1 MKKVHI
7 GLPVTVYS
15 LQETSSPL
23 LKRGRVRVFYKG
35 KNRNGVIINDEVANQ
50 LVDSLFYIPVKG
62 NYYED
67 KKDFGGHDGYEGE
80 IRYGFVP
87 APDDRNFAWE
97 KHLDSDGEIREYACT
112 DVIIWNIDDEAER
125 IIGKPQSM
133 ELDPRTL
140 EGDWVDTTE
149 GKYFEFTRA
158 SFLGLQILGDD
169 TEPCF
174 EGASFFE
181 ANLTNEER
189 DKAIAYYAIFSQLN
203 ATKQLGGIMDK
214 VMQEML
220 EAIQA
225 QSKEQDDEKVINFT
239 NTPDS
244 HSTNTV
250 EVEVEVEHGQ
260 DGAEADEPH
269 TEVAEEFNPDQS
281 EEEVKEKVEEENGE
295 DSASDLPEDSVNSFD
310 DSSAAETDESDKE
323 EANEE
328 NFSQKIVELEQELA
342 TYRRS
347 IADIQAEVKALREY
361 KATVEKEQKQELVNE
376 YQTNYNLSDEMI
388 KPVVDNLD
396 NLKAIEDVR
405 RELAVIAL
413 ENISSFSQDSNIYIP
428 NNGTPDGKS
437 DIANILD
444 QYK

>member
-62 NYYED
+62 NYDEG
-67 KKDFGGHDGYEGE
+67 KQDFGGHDGHEGE
-80 IRYGFVP
+80 MRYGFVP

-97 KHLDSDGEIREYACT
+97 KHLDSDGKIREYACT

-149 GKYFEFTRA
+149 GKYFEFTQA
-158 SFLGLQILGDD
+158 SFLGLQVLGDD

-189 DKAIAYYAIFSQLN
+189 DKAIAYYAIFSQLD

-225 QSKEQDDEKVINFT
+225 QNKEQEDEKVANFT
-239 NTPDS
+239 NTPD
-244 HSTNTV
+244 T
-250 EVEVEVEHGQ
+250 EEEVEHAQENVEAEEPTDEESSPSQ
-260 DGAEADEPH
+260 DEEANKEVEEVEEENDENSTGDLPENSVNDFNDTPAEADES
-269 TEVAEEFNPDQS
+269 S
-281 EEEVKEKVEEENGE
+281 EEE
-295 DSASDLPEDSVNSFD
+295 AS
-310 DSSAAETDESDKE
+310 
-323 EANEE
+323 EE

-342 TYRRS
+342 TYKRS
-347 IADIQAEVKALREY
+347 IADIQAEVKTLREY
-361 KATVEKEQKQELVNE
+361 KSTVEKEQKQELVNE

-396 NLKAIEDVR
+396 NLEAIEDVK
-405 RELAVIAL
+405 RELAVITL
-413 ENISSFSQDSNIYIP
+413 ENISSFSQESNIYVP
-428 NNGTPDGKS
+428 NNSTPDGKS

>member
-1 MKKVHI
+1 MTKVHI

-67 KKDFGGHDGYEGE
+67 KQDFGGHDGYEGE

-140 EGDWVDTTE
+140 EGNWVDTTE

-158 SFLGLQILGDD
+158 SFLGLQVLGND

-189 DKAIAYYAIFSQLN
+189 DKAIAYYAIFSQLD

-225 QSKEQDDEKVINFT
+225 QNKEQDDEKVSNFT
-239 NTPDS
+239 NTPDPDS
-244 HSTNTV
+244 ASTEKE
-250 EVEVEVEHGQ
+250 EVDHGQ
-260 DGAEADEPH
+260 DGVEADEPH
-269 TEVAEEFNPDQS
+269 AEVDEEFNLDQS
-281 EEEVKEKVEEENGE
+281 EEEVEEKVEEENGE

-310 DSSAAETDESDKE
+310 DASAAETDESSE
-323 EANEE
+323 EE

-342 TYRRS
+342 TYKRS
-347 IADIQAEVKALREY
+347 IADIQAEVKTLREY
-361 KATVEKEQKQELVNE
+361 KAKVEKEQKQELVNE

-396 NLKAIEDVR
+396 NLEAIEDVK
-405 RELAVIAL
+405 RELAVITL
-413 ENISSFSQDSNIYIP
+413 ENISSFSQESNTYIP
-428 NNGTPDGKS
+428 NNSTPDGKS

>member
-62 NYYED
+62 NYDEG
-67 KKDFGGHDGYEGE
+67 KQDFGGHDGYEGE

-112 DVIIWNIDDEAER
+112 DVIIWNIDDEAEH

-140 EGDWVDTTE
+140 EGNWVDTTE
-149 GKYFEFTRA
+149 GKYFEFTQA
-158 SFLGLQILGDD
+158 SFLGLQVLGDD

-189 DKAIAYYAIFSQLN
+189 DKAIAYYAIFSQLD

-225 QSKEQDDEKVINFT
+225 QNKEQEDEKVANFT
-239 NTPDS
+239 NTPD
-244 HSTNTV
+244 TEE
-250 EVEVEVEHGQ
+250 EVGHAQENV
-260 DGAEADEPH
+260 EADESTDEESSPNQGEEANK
-269 TEVAEEFNPDQS
+269 EVEE
-281 EEEVKEKVEEENGE
+281 VEEENDE
-295 DSASDLPEDSVNSFD
+295 DSTGDLPENSVNDFNNTP
-310 DSSAAETDESDKE
+310 AETDESSEE

-342 TYRRS
+342 TYKRS
-347 IADIQAEVKALREY
+347 IADIQAEVKTLREY
-361 KATVEKEQKQELVNE
+361 KAAVEKEQKQELVNE

-396 NLKAIEDVR
+396 NLEAIEDVK
-405 RELAVIAL
+405 RELAVITL
-413 ENISSFSQDSNIYIP
+413 ENISSFSQESNIYVP
-428 NNGTPDGKS
+428 NNSTPDGKS

>member
-67 KKDFGGHDGYEGE
+67 KQDFGGHDGYEGE
-80 IRYGFVP
+80 VRYGFVP

-112 DVIIWNIDDEAER
+112 DVIIWNIDDEAEH

-149 GKYFEFTRA
+149 GKYFEFTQA
-158 SFLGLQILGDD
+158 SFLGLQVLGDD

-189 DKAIAYYAIFSQLN
+189 DKAIAYYAIFSQLD

-225 QSKEQDDEKVINFT
+225 QNKEQEDEKVANFT
-239 NTPDS
+239 NTPD
-244 HSTNTV
+244 T
-250 EVEVEVEHGQ
+250 EEEVEHVQ
-260 DGAEADEPH
+260 ENVEADEP
-269 TEVAEEFNPDQS
+269 ADEEPSSSQGEEANK
-281 EEEVKEKVEEENGE
+281 ETEEVEEKNDEGST
-295 DSASDLPEDSVNSFD
+295 DDLPEDSVNDFND
-310 DSSAAETDESDKE
+310 TPAEADESNE
-323 EANEE
+323 AEANEE

-342 TYRRS
+342 TYKRS
-347 IADIQAEVKALREY
+347 IADIQAEVKTLREY

-396 NLKAIEDVR
+396 NLKAIEDVK
-405 RELAVIAL
+405 RELAVITL
-413 ENISSFSQDSNIYIP
+413 ENISSFSQESNIYVP
-428 NNGTPDGKS
+428 NNSTPDGKS

>member
-1 MKKVHI
+1 MKKVNI

-62 NYYED
+62 NYYAD

-80 IRYGFVP
+80 VRYGFVP

-97 KHLDSDGEIREYACT
+97 KHLDADGEIREYACT

-133 ELDPRTL
+133 ELDSRTL
-140 EGDWVDTTE
+140 EGDWVDTAE

-158 SFLGLQILGDD
+158 SFLGLQILGND

-181 ANLTNEER
+181 SSLTNEER
-189 DKAIAYYAIFSQLN
+189 DKAIAYYTIFSQLD
-203 ATKQLGGIMDK
+203 ATNQLGGIMDK

-225 QSKEQDDEKVINFT
+225 QNKEQDDEKVTNFT
-239 NTPDS
+239 NVPDPE
-244 HSTNTV
+244 HTDTEEQV
-250 EVEVEVEHGQ
+250 KHGQ
-260 DGAEADEPH
+260 DGEEASEPYAEVE
-269 TEVAEEFNPDQS
+269 EEFNPDQS
-281 EEEVKEKVEEENGE
+281 EEEVEEAVEEEQNDE
-295 DSASDLPEDSVNSFD
+295 EPVNALPEDSVNKFD
-310 DSSAAETDESDKE
+310 DAETDEPSKE
-323 EANEE
+323 ETNED
-328 NFSQKIVELEQELA
+328 NFSQKIVELEQELS
-342 TYRRS
+342 TYKRS
-347 IADIQAEVKALREY
+347 IADIQAEVKTLREY
-361 KATVEKEQKQELVNE
+361 KAKVEKEQKQELVSE

-396 NLKAIEDVR
+396 NFETIEDVK
-405 RELAVIAL
+405 RELAVITL
-413 ENISSFSQDSNIYIP
+413 ENKSSFSQESNAYIP
-428 NNGTPDGKS
+428 NNSTPDGKS